1 MSFGQ
6 KNHFVFINKK
16 HPSFEKPQN
25 HAVFRKK
32 DATPTYSFHSKAKP

>member
-16 HPSFEKPQN
+16 HPSFEKP
-25 HAVFRKK
+25 HDFAVFRRK
-32 DATPTYSFHSKAKP
+32 DATPTDSFLSKAKP